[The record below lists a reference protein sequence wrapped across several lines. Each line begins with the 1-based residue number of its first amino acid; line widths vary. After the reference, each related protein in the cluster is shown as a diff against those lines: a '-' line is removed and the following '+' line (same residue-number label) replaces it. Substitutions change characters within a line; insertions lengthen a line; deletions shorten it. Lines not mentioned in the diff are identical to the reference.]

1 MKKILYRFSP
11 KNVVFYLATIFLI
24 FHKFFL
30 IITPNLTARSKRRKQ
45 REENSGDFPHFILSF
60 LFSLQN
66 IYKAKMKAKIAGMRA
81 STVAAVNF
89 VALLHP
95 SWPHV
100 SQNSVLIYDGVV
112 VLIQLS
118 AGAFM
123 SSHEQ
128 DREMTI
134 LSLTVDG

>member
-1 MKKILYRFSP
+1 
-11 KNVVFYLATIFLI
+11 
-24 FHKFFL
+24 
-30 IITPNLTARSKRRKQ
+30 
-45 REENSGDFPHFILSF
+45 
-60 LFSLQN
+60 
-66 IYKAKMKAKIAGMRA
+66 MKAKIAGMRA

-100 SQNSVLIYDGVV
+100 SQNSVLIYDGVD

-123 SSHEQ
+123 SSQEQ
-128 DREMTI
+128 DLEITI
-134 LSLTVDG
+134 LSLTVGIKSKVFWVSVCNLGSFNGSEWL

>member
-1 MKKILYRFSP
+1 
-11 KNVVFYLATIFLI
+11 
-24 FHKFFL
+24 
-30 IITPNLTARSKRRKQ
+30 
-45 REENSGDFPHFILSF
+45 
-60 LFSLQN
+60 
-66 IYKAKMKAKIAGMRA
+66 MKAKIAGMRA

-112 VLIQLS
+112 VLMQLS
-118 AGAFM
+118 AGALM
-123 SSHEQ
+123 SSQEQ

-134 LSLTVDG
+134 LSLTVERFRLLDFTIVIGVKEVFMDLSDFSLIND